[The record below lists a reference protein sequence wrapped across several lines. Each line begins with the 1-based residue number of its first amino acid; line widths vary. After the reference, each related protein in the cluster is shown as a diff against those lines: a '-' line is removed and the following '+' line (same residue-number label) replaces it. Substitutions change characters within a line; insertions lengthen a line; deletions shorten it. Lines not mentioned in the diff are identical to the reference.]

1 MTLSK
6 SRSVTYAVAAAALA
20 TIAAGCGS
28 SSSGGNQALQPAGG
42 GSTSSAHT
50 TGLTTRSTSLG
61 TVVAD
66 SKGNTVYE
74 LVGNPASNSKCS
86 AACMAIWP
94 PVMSGGKIAVV
105 HGHPVFTYTGDSSA
119 GQTNGQGLTDTWGK
133 WLALDTQGQP
143 VAGSGGGSATT
154 PSSAPSS
161 ASGGGGYGY

>member
-1 MTLSK
+1 MNLSK
-6 SRSVTYAVAAAALA
+6 SRSVTYAFAAAALA

-28 SSSGGNQALQPAGG
+28 SSSGGGGNQALQPAGG

-50 TGLTTRSTSLG
+50 AGLTTRSTSLG

-94 PVMSGGKIAVV
+94 PVMSGSKIAVV
-105 HGHPVFTYTGDSSA
+105 HGHPVFTFTGDSA
-119 GQTNGQGLTDTWGK
+119 PGQTNGQNVTDSFGQWF
-133 WLALDTQGQP
+133 ALDAQGQP
-143 VAGSGGGSATT
+143 VPASGGGSAPA

-161 ASGGGGYGY
+161 SGGGYGY